1 VPPSSEPD
9 NGIRFTMQAIGA
21 ASVCVTAFET
31 ISRTLLAG
39 LSWAGI
45 VIPIVLALAILCVCI
60 YIVMAKRQ
68 VASEVA
74 PDTHYPEP
82 RYGENVRRFAKA
94 GAIGMIALLS
104 LRLWDIRPNFIGSRD
119 AIDGFVCAAG
129 SAAPFSDGV
138 VEVLSR
144 SGAVMSTAERLDD
157 RGYFYAD
164 LQRWAL
170 RPAAVRFRGDA
181 CRDRQTISLETG
193 RRGVCSAAREAIA
206 TESAL
211 EWVVVCEKSL

>member
-1 VPPSSEPD
+1 MPQSSEPD
-9 NGIRFTMQAIGA
+9 DGIRFTIQAIGA
-21 ASVCVTAFET
+21 ASACVAALET

-39 LSWAGI
+39 LSWAEI
-45 VIPIVLALAILCVCI
+45 VIPIVSALAILCACL
-60 YIVMAKRQ
+60 YIVTAKRQ

-74 PDTHYPEP
+74 PDTHRLEP
-82 RYGENVRRFAKA
+82 RYGANVRRFAKA
-94 GAIGMIALLS
+94 GAVGMIALLS
-104 LRLWDIRPNFIGSRD
+104 LRLWNIRPNFVGSRD
-119 AIDGFVCAAG
+119 AIDGFICTAG
-129 SAAPFSDGV
+129 SGAPFGDGV

-170 RPAAVRFRGDA
+170 RPVAVRFRGDG
-181 CRDRQTISLETG
+181 CRDRQTISLESG
-193 RRGVCSAAREAIA
+193 RRGVCSAARQAIP

-211 EWVVVCEKSL
+211 EWAIVCEK